1 MVGTI
6 ASRTTASIR
15 PAPPRGITT
24 STRPRAWIRW
34 VTLARSALGSSC
46 TASTLRVPRSTSASR
61 SAVTSAAFELRR
73 RRAAAQQHRVAGLE
87 RQPERVD
94 RHVGPALVD
103 DADHTERNPLLTQLK
118 PVGQRA
124 AAQHLAD
131 RVGQARDLTQP
142 GGDAV
147 DALRVQRQPVEHRLR
162 RACGLGSGQI
172 LGVGGQDAR
181 VHGSTLSA
189 AACSARFFVSVLSVA
204 NSRAATRARRAAS
217 CTCSRKSET
226 RRCLHTH

>member
-6 ASRTTASIR
+6 ASRTTASIS

-46 TASTLRVPRSTSASR
+46 TASAGRPSPA
-61 SAVTSAAFELRR
+61 SAAAQHRHQRRVGTRR
-73 RRAAAQQHRVAGLE
+73 RRTAAQQHRVARLE

-94 RHVGPALVD
+94 GDVGPALVD
-103 DADHTERNPLLTQLK
+103 DADHAERNPLLAQLQA
-118 PVGQRA
+118 VGQGP

-131 RVGQARDLTQP
+131 RVGQAGDLPQP

-147 DALRVQRQPVEHRLR
+147 DALP
-162 RACGLGSGQI
+162 G
-172 LGVGGQDAR
+172 
-181 VHGSTLSA
+181 
-189 AACSARFFVSVLSVA
+189 
-204 NSRAATRARRAAS
+204 
-217 CTCSRKSET
+217 
-226 RRCLHTH
+226 